1 MNRKIL
7 FILIGVVMLISS
19 MGMVFAEE
27 SAGGNFADMP
37 DNWSTDALQKAV
49 SNGLL
54 GGYVEAGKQLIKAD
68 SSLTRAEMAT
78 IVNRAFAAEKKG
90 EIGSVS
96 DVSSGA

>member
-19 MGMVFAEE
+19 MGMAFAEE
-27 SAGGNFADMP
+27 SAGSNFADMP

-54 GGYVEAGKQLIKAD
+54 GGCLACRRDGESRQDGHVYARYED
-68 SSLTRAEMAT
+68 
-78 IVNRAFAAEKKG
+78 AAERRYHAS
-90 EIGSVS
+90 GSLY
-96 DVSSGA
+96 GARPCL

>member
-19 MGMVFAEE
+19 MGMAFAEE
-27 SAGGNFADMP
+27 SAGANFADMP

-68 SSLTRAEMAT
+68 SSLTCECQRKCLPLDSEL
-78 IVNRAFAAEKKG
+78 VYQQ
-90 EIGSVS
+90 
-96 DVSSGA
+96 